1 MVKAIV
7 FIAIILLLIV
17 TVSFI
22 RQLMMDKRDLRK
34 LPIEKRFKT
43 FMETINEGLF
53 NGNAE
58 LTLFDDDP
66 RLANMMDPDRPSIL
80 IQFYYSTGHITVTL
94 NHQCFRREN
103 VWKKLFTN
111 ARSWST
117 FNQIDCGREFVESA
131 LDQIQMHETNVLTHL
146 Q

>member
-7 FIAIILLLIV
+7 LIAIILLLII
-17 TVSFI
+17 TVPFI

-80 IQFYYSTGHITVTL
+80 IQFYYD
-94 NHQCFRREN
+94 NN
-103 VWKKLFTN
+103 K
-111 ARSWST
+111 
-117 FNQIDCGREFVESA
+117 
-131 LDQIQMHETNVLTHL
+131 
-146 Q
+146 